1 MNLDFTE
8 DQKLIR
14 KSAKDFLSKECP
26 PDMTRELED
35 SQEGYSEDIWK
46 KMGELGWMGLFIPE
60 EYGGMMGEFMDII
73 VLMEEIGRNIL
84 PSPFFETIILGSMP
98 ILEFGTG
105 DQKKEF
111 LTKIA
116 TGDLKLALALTESSG
131 DYYASDINAK
141 AASEGD
147 EYSINGT
154 KLFVNYANVA
164 DYLIVPCRTSE
175 GKEPGHE
182 DGITV
187 LLVNKKSPGI
197 EVNAFTTTALDKQCE
212 VVFKDVK
219 VPKGNVLGAVD
230 KGWDIVKWILER
242 AAIARCA
249 EMVGGCQ
256 AVLEMTNKYSKE
268 RIQYGRPIGDFQVI
282 QHYLAN
288 MWMKTETSKYLTQK
302 VAWMVGEGLLCAK
315 EVSATKAWVS
325 EAFKFVSER
334 GVQIHGAIGVTR
346 EVDVGLY
353 YRRAWAWDPMF
364 GDPNYHREIVAK
376 EIGL

>member
-26 PDMTRELED
+26 PDVTRELED
-35 SQEGYSEDIWK
+35 SEEGYSEDMWK
-46 KMGELGWMGLFIPE
+46 KMGELGWMGLVIPE

-73 VLMEEIGRNIL
+73 VLMEEIGRNVL

-98 ILEFGTG
+98 ILEFGTE

-116 TGDLKLALALTESSG
+116 TGDLKMTLALTESSG
-131 DYYASDINAK
+131 GYYAADIDTK
-141 AASEGD
+141 ATSEGD
-147 EYSINGT
+147 GYAINGT
-154 KLFVNYANVA
+154 KLFVNYANAA
-164 DYLIVPCRTSE
+164 DYLVVACRTSE
-175 GKEPGHE
+175 GKEPE

-187 LLVNKKSPGI
+187 FLVDKKSPGI
-197 EVNAFTTTALDKQCE
+197 EVNVVTTTALDKQCE

-219 VPKGNVLGAVD
+219 VPKENVLGAVD
-230 KGWDIVKWILER
+230 QGWNVVKWILKR

-288 MWMKTETSKYLTQK
+288 MWMKTETSKYLTQE
-302 VAWMVGEGLLCAK
+302 VAWMVGEGLSCSK
-315 EVSATKAWVS
+315 EVSAAKAWVS